1 MDAPV
6 STRLLADPE
15 LLGVISAAAPFDT
28 LAPDL
33 LASLCVSMTRV
44 SLAAGNT
51 LYESGGLAD
60 ALYIVLRGRLFTEMG
75 AQPMPSQAA
84 PIATGQLLGEMQI
97 LTGGRHAN
105 TVRAETDCELARLAK
120 ADLERLAQNSP
131 ELVLALGQSIRRRLG
146 QEQLAGVLRDVF
158 GELDEVS
165 LRRIESELE
174 WVELRAG
181 EALFQQDEASDC
193 MYIVV
198 SGRLIGVRESGKGR
212 RVVAEIGR
220 GESIGEMGFF
230 TGEPRSLAIYA
241 RRTSHLVRFMK
252 PVFDRISHDHPRAM
266 LYITELLI
274 KRLRRAAGYVR
285 ETFERSN
292 IVVLPLNAG
301 ARTTEFTE
309 RVVESLKVHGKALY
323 VSAAR
328 LDAFIGVPGF
338 AQTSA
343 ESPLDLALDA
353 GLDERESGFRY
364 AIYECD
370 AGDTAWTRRCLERA
384 DRILLVG
391 DAGAEPGVSSVE
403 QKLLGAQTDL
413 AAARRTLVLLHPQTT
428 MMPTGTRYWL
438 TPRTLEGHHHVRWD
452 RDADFARLARFLTGN
467 AIGTVLGGGGA
478 RGFAHLG
485 VIRALR
491 EAGIPLD
498 LIGGTSMGALIAAQP
513 ALGWDD
519 ATMLEMNRK
528 SFVDTK
534 PVTLRDYTLPIYALV
549 NCARLDRNLIAPYG
563 EIRIEDLWISYFC
576 VSSNLTRAE
585 AKVHREGPVWKAIR
599 ASIALPGVFEPVVEG
614 TELLVDGGVLNNLP
628 GDVMRSL
635 GGGWVIAV
643 DVSLDRDLEMREAS
657 LPSPWKVLR
666 NWLNPFGKPINLPN
680 IVDLM
685 MRTTLLASVQKTE
698 SVKKLVD
705 LYIQPPVGGFGLMQF
720 GSFDA
725 IAAAGYQHAQTAL
738 REWKLERPEL
748 ERMLRP
754 ALQPAVQAV

>member
-1 MDAPV
+1 MDQPV
-6 STRLLADPE
+6 SPRSLPDPE
-15 LLGVISAAAPFDT
+15 LLDAVRGVAPFDT
-28 LAPDL
+28 LAPAL
-33 LASLCVSMTRV
+33 LDGLCVSMTR
-44 SLAAGNT
+44 LALPAGSV
-51 LYESGGLAD
+51 LFEAGQHAE
-60 ALYIVLRGRLFTEMG
+60 ALYVLIRGRLEARSPAQAPPQPG
-75 AQPMPSQAA
+75 AIGPGP
-84 PIATGQLLGEMQI
+84 LLGEMQI
-97 LTGGRHAN
+97 LTGGRHPA
-105 TVRAETDCELARLAK
+105 TVTALDDCELARLAK
-120 ADLERLAQNSP
+120 GDLERLAQRSP
-131 ELVLALGQSIRRRLG
+131 QLVLALGQSIRRRLC
-146 QEQLAGVLRDVF
+146 QEQLAGVLKDVF
-158 GELDEVS
+158 GDMDEAS
-165 LRRIESELE
+165 LSSIASELE
-174 WVELRAG
+174 WVELRPG
-181 EALFQQDEASDC
+181 EALFQQDAPSDC
-193 MYIVV
+193 MYFVV

-230 TGEPRSLAIYA
+230 TGEPRSLAIHA

-252 PVFDRISHDHPRAM
+252 PVFDRITNEHPRAM
-266 LYITELLI
+266 LFITELLI
-274 KRLRRAAGYVR
+274 RRLRRASGYVR

-292 IVVLPLNAG
+292 IVVFPLSAG
-301 ARTTEFTE
+301 VRTTGFTE
-309 RVVESLKVHGKALY
+309 RLVESLRVHGKALY
-323 VSAAR
+323 VSSAR

-343 ESPLDLALDA
+343 DSPLDLALDA
-353 GLDERESGFRY
+353 GLDERESDFRY
-364 AIYECD
+364 AVYECD
-370 AGDTAWTRRCLERA
+370 PGDTAWTRRCIERA

-391 DAGAEPGVSSVE
+391 DAGADPGVSSIE
-403 QKLLGAQTDL
+403 QRLLGAQTDL
-413 AAARRTLVLLHPQTT
+413 TAARRTLVLLHPRETV
-428 MMPTGTRYWL
+428 MPSGTRFWL
-438 TPRTLEGHHHVRWD
+438 APRALEGHHHLRWD

-491 EAGIPLD
+491 EAGIPID

-519 ATMLEMNRK
+519 ATMLETNRR
-528 SFVDTK
+528 SFVDKK
-534 PVTLRDYTLPIYALV
+534 PVTMRDYTLPIYALV
-549 NCARLDRNLIAPYG
+549 NCARLDRNLNTPYG
-563 EIRIEDLWISYFC
+563 DVRIEDLWTGFFC

-599 ASIALPGVFEPVVEG
+599 ASLALPGVFEPVVDG

-643 DVSLDRDLEMREAS
+643 DVSLDRDLEMREGA

-666 NWLNPFGKPINLPN
+666 NWMNPFGKPFGLPN

-705 LYIQPPVGGFGLMQF
+705 LYIQPPVGRFGLMQF
-720 GSFDA
+720 DSFDD
-725 IAAAGYQHAQTAL
+725 IAVAGYQHAQGAL
-738 REWKLERPEL
+738 REWMLERPEL
-748 ERMLRP
+748 GRMLKP
-754 ALQPAVQAV
+754 EAD

>member
-28 LAPDL
+28 LAPGL
-33 LASLCVSMTRV
+33 LASLCASMTRV
-44 SLAAGNT
+44 SLPAGQA

-60 ALYIVLRGRLFTEMG
+60 ALHVVLQGRLFTETV
-75 AQPMPSQAA
+75 AQPIQPQVVAIG
-84 PIATGQLLGEMQI
+84 PRHVLGEMQI

-120 ADLERLAQNSP
+120 GDLERLAQGSP

-146 QEQLAGVLRDVF
+146 QEQLAGVLGNVF
-158 GELDEVS
+158 GELDEAS
-165 LRRIESELE
+165 LGRIESELE

-181 EALFQQDEASDC
+181 EALFQQDSASDC

-198 SGRLIGVRESGKGR
+198 SGRLIGLRESVKGR

-285 ETFERSN
+285 ETYERSN
-292 IVVLPLNAG
+292 IVVLPLNSG
-301 ARTTEFTE
+301 VRTTAFTE

-343 ESPLDLALDA
+343 DSPLDLALDA
-353 GLDERESGFRY
+353 GLDERESGYRY

-428 MMPTGTRYWL
+428 VMPTGTRYWL

-519 ATMLEMNRK
+519 ATMLAVNRK
-528 SFVDTK
+528 SFVETK

-549 NCARLDRNLIAPYG
+549 NCARLDRNLIGPYG
-563 EIRIEDLWISYFC
+563 DIRIEDLWTSYFC

-599 ASIALPGVFEPVVEG
+599 ASLALPGVFEPVVEG

-643 DVSLDRDLEMREAS
+643 DVSLDRDLEMREAA
-657 LPSPWKVLR
+657 LPSPWKVVR
-666 NWLNPFGKPINLPN
+666 NWFNPFGKPIDLPN

-705 LYIQPPVGGFGLMQF
+705 LYIQPPVGEFGLMQF
-720 GSFDA
+720 GSFGA

-738 REWKLERPEL
+738 RDWKVERPEL

-754 ALQPAVQAV
+754 VEAQV

>member
-1 MDAPV
+1 MDQRAFARVP
-6 STRLLADPE
+6 ADPE
-15 LLGVISAAAPFDT
+15 LLGAVRAVAPFDSLAQDLLEAVCASMTRIALPAGAALFEAGAHADSLYVVIRGTLRAADPAQAASSAAAIGP
-28 LAPDL
+28 
-33 LASLCVSMTRV
+33 
-44 SLAAGNT
+44 
-51 LYESGGLAD
+51 
-60 ALYIVLRGRLFTEMG
+60 
-75 AQPMPSQAA
+75 
-84 PIATGQLLGEMQI
+84 GQLLGEMQI
-97 LTGGRHAN
+97 LTGGRHPA
-105 TVRAETDCELARLAK
+105 TIRAESACDLAK
-120 ADLERLAQNSP
+120 LAKGDLERLAQRSP
-131 ELVLALGQSIRRRLG
+131 QLVLALGQSIRRRLG
-146 QEQLAGVLRDVF
+146 QEQLAGVLKDVF
-158 GELDEVS
+158 GELDEAS
-165 LRRIESELE
+165 LRRIEGELE
-174 WVELRAG
+174 WIELRQG

-198 SGRLIGVRESGKGR
+198 SGRLIGVRETGKGR

-252 PVFDRISHDHPRAM
+252 PVFDRISHEHPRAM

-274 KRLRRAAGYVR
+274 KRLRRASGYAR
-285 ETFERSN
+285 ENFERSN
-292 IVVLPLNAG
+292 IVVLPLGEGRRA
-301 ARTTEFTE
+301 TEFTG
-309 RVVESLKVHGKALY
+309 RLVDALRVHGKSLY
-323 VSAAR
+323 VSAER

-343 ESPLDLALDA
+343 DSPLDLALDA
-353 GLDERESGFRY
+353 GLDERESGYRY
-364 AIYECD
+364 AVYECD
-370 AGDTAWTRRCLERA
+370 PGDTAWTRRCIERA
-384 DRILLVG
+384 DRVLLVA
-391 DAGAEPGVSSVE
+391 DADAEPGVSSVE
-403 QKLLGAQTDL
+403 QRLLGPQTDL
-413 AAARRTLVLLHPQTT
+413 TAARRTLVLVHPETT
-428 MMPTGTRYWL
+428 GMPAGTRYWL
-438 TPRTLEGHHHVRWD
+438 APRTLEGHHHVRWD

-491 EAGIPLD
+491 EAGIPID

-519 ATMLEMNRK
+519 STMLEMNRR
-528 SFVDTK
+528 SFVDRK
-534 PVTLRDYTLPIYALV
+534 PVTIRDYTLPVYALID
-549 NCARLDRNLIAPYG
+549 CARLDRNLNIPYG
-563 EIRIEDLWISYFC
+563 DVRIEDLWTGYFC

-585 AKVHREGPVWKAIR
+585 PKVHREGPVWKAIR
-599 ASIALPGVFEPVVEG
+599 ASLALPGVFEPVVDG

-643 DVSLDRDLEMREAS
+643 DVSLDRDLEMRESA

-666 NWLNPFGKPINLPN
+666 NWMNPFGKPFGLPN

-705 LYIQPPVGGFGLMQF
+705 LYIQPPVGRFGLMQF
-720 GSFDA
+720 DSFDD
-725 IAAAGYQHAQTAL
+725 IASAGYLHAQAAL
-738 REWKLERPEL
+738 RDWMSERPEL
-748 ERMLRP
+748 GRML
-754 ALQPAVQAV
+754 QPTAQ

>member
-1 MDAPV
+1 MDQRA
-6 STRLLADPE
+6 STRVLADPE
-15 LLGVISAAAPFDT
+15 LFGAVRAVAPFDS
-28 LAPDL
+28 LAEDL
-33 LASLCVSMTRV
+33 LEGVCASMTRV
-44 SLAAGNT
+44 ALPADAVLFETGQH
-51 LYESGGLAD
+51 AD
-60 ALYIVLRGRLFTEMG
+60 ALYVVIRGALRAFDP
-75 AQPMPSQAA
+75 AQGGSPPEVRGSAIG
-84 PIATGQLLGEMQI
+84 PGQLLGEMQI
-97 LTGGRHAN
+97 LTGGRHPA
-105 TVRAETDCELARLAK
+105 TIRAETGCELARLAK
-120 ADLERLAQNSP
+120 GDLERLAQRSP
-131 ELVLALGQSIRRRLG
+131 QLVLALGQSIRRRLG
-146 QEQLAGVLRDVF
+146 QEQLAGVLKDVF
-158 GELDEVS
+158 GALDEAS
-165 LRRIESELE
+165 LRRIEGELE
-174 WVELRAG
+174 WIELRPG

-198 SGRLIGVRESGKGR
+198 SGRLIGVRETGKGR

-230 TGEPRSLAIYA
+230 TGEARSLAIYA

-252 PVFDRISHDHPRAM
+252 PVFDRISHEHPRAM

-274 KRLRRAAGYVR
+274 KRLRRASGYVR
-285 ETFERSN
+285 ENFERSN
-292 IVVLPLNAG
+292 IVVLPLGQGKRA
-301 ARTTEFTE
+301 TEFTG
-309 RVVESLKVHGKALY
+309 RLVDALRVHGKSLY

-364 AIYECD
+364 AVYECD
-370 AGDTAWTRRCLERA
+370 PGDTAWTRRCIERA

-391 DAGAEPGVSSVE
+391 DAGADPGVSRVE
-403 QKLLGAQTDL
+403 HQLLAAQTDL
-413 AAARRTLVLLHPQTT
+413 TAARRTLVLLHPQETE
-428 MMPTGTRYWL
+428 MPAGTRYWL
-438 TPRTLEGHHHVRWD
+438 APRTLDGHHHVRWD

-491 EAGIPLD
+491 EAGIPID
-498 LIGGTSMGALIAAQP
+498 MIGGTSMGALIAAQP

-519 ATMLEMNRK
+519 STMLEMNRR
-528 SFVDTK
+528 SFVDKK
-534 PVTLRDYTLPIYALV
+534 PVTLRDYTLPIYALI
-549 NCARLDRNLIAPYG
+549 NCARLDRNLNIPYG
-563 EIRIEDLWISYFC
+563 DARIEDLWTGFFC

-599 ASIALPGVFEPVVEG
+599 ASLALPGVFEPVVDG

-643 DVSLDRDLEMREAS
+643 DVSLDRDLEMRESA

-666 NWLNPFGKPINLPN
+666 NWMNPFGKPFGLPN

-705 LYIQPPVGGFGLMQF
+705 LYIQPPVGRFGLMQF
-720 GSFDA
+720 DSFDD
-725 IAAAGYQHAQTAL
+725 IASAGYLHAQGAL
-738 REWKLERPEL
+738 RDWMTERPEFG
-748 ERMLRP
+748 RM
-754 ALQPAVQAV
+754 LQPAVE

>member
-1 MDAPV
+1 MNEAA
-6 STRLLADPE
+6 SMRLLAEPGFFD
-15 LLGVISAAAPFDT
+15 VVRTAAPFDT
-28 LAPDL
+28 LPADL
-33 LASLCVSMTRV
+33 VESLCASMTRV
-44 SLAAGNT
+44 AVPSGRILFEAG
-51 LYESGGLAD
+51 ERAD
-60 ALYIVLRGRLFTEMG
+60 ALYVVISGRLSERNAKTVEIG
-75 AQPMPSQAA
+75 P
-84 PIATGQLLGEMQI
+84 GQLLGEMQI
-97 LTGGRHAN
+97 LTGGRHAT
-105 TVRAETDCELARLAK
+105 TVTAATDAGLARLAK
-120 ADLERLAQNSP
+120 TDLESFAQRSP
-131 ELVLALGQSIRRRLG
+131 QLVLALGQSIRRRLG
-146 QEQLAGVLRDVF
+146 QEQLAGVLKDVF
-158 GELDEVS
+158 GELDEAS
-165 LRRIESELE
+165 LRSIENKLE
-174 WVELRAG
+174 WVELRPG
-181 EALFQQDEASDC
+181 EPLFQQDAPSDC
-193 MYIVV
+193 MYFVV
-198 SGRLIGVRESGKGR
+198 SGRLIGVRETGKGR

-252 PVFDRISHDHPRAM
+252 PVFDRISNDHPRAM

-292 IVVLPLNAG
+292 IVVLPLG
-301 ARTTEFTE
+301 KDVRTTEFTE
-309 RVVESLKVHGKALY
+309 RLVESLRLHGNALY

-343 ESPLDLALDA
+343 DSPLDLAIDA

-370 AGDTAWTRRCLERA
+370 AGDTAWTRRCVERA

-391 DAGAEPGVSSVE
+391 NAGDNPAVSATE
-403 QKLLGAQTDL
+403 QKLLGAPADL

-428 MMPTGTRYWL
+428 VMPTGTRHWL
-438 TPRTLEGHHHVRWD
+438 APRKLEGHHHLRWD
-452 RDADFARLARFLTGN
+452 READFARLARFLTGN
-467 AIGTVLGGGGA
+467 AVGTVLGGGGA

-491 EAGIPLD
+491 EAGIPID

-519 ATMLEMNRK
+519 STMLEMNRR
-528 SFVDTK
+528 SFVDKK
-534 PVTLRDYTLPIYALV
+534 PVTLRDYTLPVYALI

-563 EIRIEDLWISYFC
+563 DIRIEDLWTGFFC

-599 ASIALPGVFEPVVEG
+599 ASLALPGVFEPVVEG

-643 DVSLDRDLEMREAS
+643 DVSLDRDLEMREAA

-666 NWLNPFGKPINLPN
+666 NWFNPFGKPINLPN

-705 LYIQPPVGGFGLMQF
+705 LYIQPPVGRFGLMQF
-720 GSFDA
+720 DSFDA
-725 IAAAGYQHAQTAL
+725 IAEAGYQHAQAAL
-738 REWKLERPEL
+738 RIWKEEQPEL
-748 ERMLRP
+748 GRM
-754 ALQPAVQAV
+754 LQPAAAQSA